1 MTQRYSHSALQ
12 LYRLCPL
19 RFKGHYID
27 YLEPLQAVGRHDLD
41 FGAAWHAGLA
51 IVHRKGS
58 ISEAREVFT
67 AAYPESKYPNPLPS
81 YRGSITGK
89 SFSNGLAAL
98 RAYRDRWEYDDQFHE
113 VLSVEEYERTDEHAL
128 KLDLVTRDIR
138 DGQVYG
144 WDNKATSS
152 YLNNDYW
159 QRFDP
164 DSQVRFYTD
173 KIKDKYGHCGGFYIN
188 AARFYH
194 YSKAY
199 TPRTGP
205 DKGVQKPAGDYVDFA
220 RMLFNPNEDC
230 LELERDNRR
239 YWIGRIEHDKFSGVW
254 GYNDQAC
261 RQYGREC
268 EYLKLCSAGYTW
280 PRDEELIL
288 SYYRQQCPKV
298 LDAGRCQ
305 LGLDHEGNCD
315 PMIAVQDDYV
325 VEEEEAEEAVS

>member
-58 ISEAREVFT
+58 IAEAREAFT
-67 AAYPESKYPNPLPS
+67 AAYPESTYPNPLPS

-98 RAYRDRWEYDDQFHE
+98 CAYRDRWEYDDQFHE

-128 KLDLVTRDIR
+128 KLDLVTRDTR

-173 KIKDKYGHCGGFYIN
+173 KIKARYAEFDIPLSAGEYTLVIKGGSEGTPQNGFSAYSSTGFYAIDGEI
-188 AARFYH
+188 
-194 YSKAY
+194 SGGV
-199 TPRTGP
+199 TGLSETR
-205 DKGVQKPAGDYVDFA
+205 GPA
-220 RMLFNPNEDC
+220 
-230 LELERDNRR
+230 
-239 YWIGRIEHDKFSGVW
+239 
-254 GYNDQAC
+254 
-261 RQYGREC
+261 
-268 EYLKLCSAGYTW
+268 
-280 PRDEELIL
+280 
-288 SYYRQQCPKV
+288 
-298 LDAGRCQ
+298 DADG
-305 LGLDHEGNCD
+305 
-315 PMIAVQDDYV
+315 
-325 VEEEEAEEAVS
+325 

>member
-1 MTQRYSHSALQ
+1 MTVRYSHSALQ

-19 RFKGHYID
+19 RYALHYQHN
-27 YLEPLQAVGRHDLD
+27 LEPLQPPGRHDLD
-41 FGAAWHAGLA
+41 FGAAWHDGLA
-51 IVHRKGS
+51 ILHQRGTVTR
-58 ISEAREVFT
+58 AQAVFT
-67 AAYPESKYPNPLPS
+67 ATYPEKKYPNPLPS
-81 YRGSITGK
+81 FRGGVTGK

-98 RAYRDRWEYDDQFHE
+98 QAYRERWYDDDKYHE
-113 VLSVEEYERTDEHAL
+113 VLSVEQYERTDEHAL
-128 KLDLVTRDIR
+128 KLDLVTRDTR

-144 WDNKATSS
+144 WDHKTTSS

-164 DSQVRFYTD
+164 DSQVRYYTD
-173 KIKDKYGHCGGFYIN
+173 YIKSQYGHCGGFYIN

-205 DKGVQKPAGDYVDFA
+205 EKGIQKPAGDYVDLA

-230 LELERDNRR
+230 LQLERDNRK
-239 YWIGRIEHDKFSGVW
+239 YWIERIEHDKLTGNW

-288 SYYRQQCPKV
+288 SYYKQQCLKV
-298 LDAGRCQ
+298 LAEGRCQ
-305 LGLDHEGNCD
+305 LGLGHEGDCN
-315 PMIAVQDDYV
+315 PTVTIKTDYEV
-325 VEEEEAEEAVS
+325 EIEVEEGVS